1 MDGGGRLRVSLLG
14 ELAAWHG
21 AEPLDLGGPRQ
32 RAVLGLLLLAR
43 GEAVRSD
50 RLIELLWGEHPPAN
64 AVAVL
69 QSYVSHLRRRLQPG
83 SAARTRSAVIV
94 RESPGYAIRLPVDAV
109 DAWRFETLLQSAR
122 GAGEPAAAAALLTE
136 GLALWRGPA
145 LADYADEPW
154 AEAEIGRLTELRAVA
169 RELLVEARLE
179 LGEAALVVPEL
190 EAMVAEEPLR
200 EERWRLLA
208 LALYRA
214 HRQADALGA
223 LRRAR
228 TTLADELG
236 IDPGPALRDLEADVL
251 AQSPALDRPRPA
263 AAASP
268 PAADPPP
275 PPDLLDRDHEL
286 ATVRTALDDLVAGE
300 PGLLLIEGPAGIGK
314 TRLLVE
320 ARRLAAA
327 RGVRVLTARGSQLE
341 QSFGFGVARQL
352 FEPELITDEHRA
364 ELFSGA
370 AASARGV
377 FDTVPAEVGD
387 AEPVGGSFAVL
398 HGLYWMAVNLTRSVP
413 LLLAVDD
420 VQWSDSASLRYLAYL
435 VRRLEAVPVLVLG
448 TVRTGEQQEDE
459 ALLAEL
465 ALEPSA
471 QVLRPAPLS
480 AAATSGI
487 VAGRLGPP
495 ASPLFTRACHA
506 ATAGNPLL
514 LRQLLR
520 ALEADRVR
528 PDAAHA
534 DVVVAVGSRAM
545 SGMVLM
551 RLRRLPPPVTVVARA
566 AAVLGDSAPLPAVA
580 ALAEIPEATTA
591 TALAALARA
600 EIIRDEQPV
609 AFVHP
614 LLREAVYR
622 ELPAAERELW
632 HERAARVL
640 RDHGAAGEQLG
651 AHLLRAPRRADQET
665 VAVLEAAA
673 RTAASRGASESAVTY
688 LRRALD
694 EPPTGERRRAV
705 VLALGQREA
714 LMDGLA
720 GARHL
725 REAHALTT
733 EQPARAH
740 IAIAIARTEVFAG
753 PPGAPTRFAREAADE
768 LVADFGAGDPT
779 ALPTELTDPHQALR
793 ALEWASGYMH
803 QLDPATWRTA
813 PAPEPTGDGP
823 GARMLAAT
831 LAWETTL
838 NGTDRS
844 RAVSLAR
851 FALEHDRLWAVDNG
865 LFWVVAAVVRMAADD
880 DIGDFWNRARAEA
893 HRRGSLFAA
902 LSVNVWQGYEH
913 WRRGALDEALAC
925 IGAAIDQHRIWGG
938 VGVGEPYS
946 RVIEIGC
953 HLDRGDLGAARQVAD
968 ATLTTPFVG
977 EGARLLQLEIA
988 RLLVAEGRPRD
999 ALDILDRVPM
1009 PVPIANPVRNPW
1021 RSVAAEA
1028 RYRIGDRAGALE
1040 LAAEDVELL
1049 RRWGAPSYLG
1059 PALRRHGQ
1067 LLGPDGVEL
1076 LREAVALL
1084 APTGVA
1090 VELARARCALG
1101 SSPAVGDIEA
1111 VPLLEAASQDAH
1123 ERGALGIRDRARAAL
1138 RRRGRVVDTRCDHVR
1153 QPSSVERQILELAA
1167 ADLTVPEIAQRLF
1180 LTPGT
1185 VRTVLD
1191 TSPEPASSSPQVG
1204 GRTVTDPAEGA
1215 W

>member
-1 MDGGGRLRVSLLG
+1 MDGAGRLRVSLLG
-14 ELAAWHG
+14 ELGAWHG

-43 GEAVRSD
+43 GEAVRTE
-50 RLIELLWGEHPPAN
+50 RLIELLWGEHPPTN

-94 RESPGYAIRLPVDAV
+94 RESHGYAIRLPADAV
-109 DAWRFETLLQSAR
+109 DAWRFEALLQSAR
-122 GAGEPAAAAALLTE
+122 GAGEPADMAALLTE

-208 LALYRA
+208 LAFYRA

-228 TTLADELG
+228 ATLADELG
-236 IDPGPALRDLEADVL
+236 IDPGPALRELEAEVL
-251 AQSPALDRPRPA
+251 AQSPTLDRPRPVA
-263 AAASP
+263 APPTASHPVPQPVLRPPAP
-268 PAADPPP
+268 PAAHPLP
-275 PPDLLDRDHEL
+275 PPDLLDRDREL
-286 ATVRTALDDLVAGE
+286 AAVRGALDDLLAGE

-320 ARRLAAA
+320 ARRLATA
-327 RGVRVLTARGSQLE
+327 RGVRVLSARGSQLE

-352 FEPELITDEHRA
+352 FEPELITPDRRA
-364 ELFSGA
+364 ELLGGA
-370 AASARGV
+370 AASAVGV
-377 FDTVPAEVGD
+377 FDPVTVEVGD
-387 AEPVGGSFAVL
+387 AEPAGGSFAIL
-398 HGLYWMAVNLTRSVP
+398 HGLYWMAVNLTRSGP

-435 VRRLEAVPVLVLG
+435 VRRLDALPVLVLG
-448 TVRTGEQQEDE
+448 TVRTGEQHEDE
-459 ALLAEL
+459 GLLAEL

-471 QVLRPAPLS
+471 MVLRPAPLS
-480 AAATSGI
+480 ATAT
-487 VAGRLGPP
+487 AGLVVDRLGPP

-534 DVVVAVGSRAM
+534 DTVVAVGSRAM
-545 SGMVLM
+545 SGLVLM
-551 RLRRLPPPVTVVARA
+551 RLRRMPAPVTTVARA
-566 AAVLGDSAPLPAVA
+566 AAVLGDGAPLPAVA
-580 ALAEIPEATTA
+580 ALAEVPEAA
-591 TALAALARA
+591 TAAALATLARA
-600 EIIRDEQPV
+600 EIVRDEQPV

-614 LLREAVYR
+614 LLREAVHR

-640 RDHGAAGEQLG
+640 RDRGAGDEQLG

-665 VAVLEAAA
+665 VAVLRAAA

-688 LRRALD
+688 LKRALD
-694 EPPTGERRRAV
+694 EPPTGDRRRAV
-705 VLALGQREA
+705 LLALGQREA
-714 LMDGLA
+714 LVDGLA

-753 PPGAPTRFAREAADE
+753 PPGAPTRFAREAAAE
-768 LVADFGAGDPT
+768 LVAGQGNDPP
-779 ALPTELTDPHQALR
+779 AELADPYQALR

-803 QLDPATWRTA
+803 QLDPATWRTELA
-813 PAPEPTGDGP
+813 LEPSGDGP
-823 GARMLAAT
+823 GAQMLAAT
-831 LAWETTL
+831 LAWKTTL
-838 NGTDRS
+838 DGVDRAD
-844 RAVSLAR
+844 AVALAR
-851 FALEHDRLWAVDNG
+851 FALARDQLWSVDNG

-880 DIGDFWNRARAEA
+880 DVGDFWNRARAEA

-902 LSVNVWQGYEH
+902 LSVNVWQGYWH
-913 WRRGALDEALAC
+913 WRQGELHEALAC
-925 IGAAIDQHRIWGG
+925 IRVALEQHRIWGG

-953 HLDRGDLGAARQVAD
+953 HLDLGDVAAARRVAD
-968 ATLTTPFVG
+968 AAMATPTVG
-977 EGARLLQLEIA
+977 EGARLLQVEIG
-988 RLLVAEGRPRD
+988 RVLVAEGRHRE
-999 ALDILDRVPM
+999 ALDVLDRLPP
-1009 PVPIANPVRNPW
+1009 PVPVANPVRNPW
-1021 RSVAAEA
+1021 RSVAA
-1028 RYRIGDRAGALE
+1028 AG
-1040 LAAEDVELL
+1040 
-1049 RRWGAPSYLG
+1049 P
-1059 PALRRHGQ
+1059 
-1067 LLGPDGVEL
+1067 
-1076 LREAVALL
+1076 
-1084 APTGVA
+1084 
-1090 VELARARCALG
+1090 ARAR
-1101 SSPAVGDIEA
+1101 
-1111 VPLLEAASQDAH
+1111 
-1123 ERGALGIRDRARAAL
+1123 
-1138 RRRGRVVDTRCDHVR
+1138 
-1153 QPSSVERQILELAA
+1153 
-1167 ADLTVPEIAQRLF
+1167 
-1180 LTPGT
+1180 
-1185 VRTVLD
+1185 
-1191 TSPEPASSSPQVG
+1191 
-1204 GRTVTDPAEGA
+1204 
-1215 W
+1215 